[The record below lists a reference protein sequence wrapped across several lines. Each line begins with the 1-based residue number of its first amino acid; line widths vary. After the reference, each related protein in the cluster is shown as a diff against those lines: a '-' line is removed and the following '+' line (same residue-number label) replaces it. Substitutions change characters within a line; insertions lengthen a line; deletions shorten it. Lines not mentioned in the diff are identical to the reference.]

1 MKGIG
6 DKHSSGFT
14 FLEVVMTMAV
24 MSALASI
31 AIPQYVSY
39 GEKARTAQ
47 CLANRY
53 HIEMEEEAYFLEHD
67 RADLKINAKW
77 SCPSQGVYV
86 WLISDPSDPG
96 YPRVICSLHGSTK
109 QREEETIEGLVA
121 RWGLDEGKGDTLGE
135 GKNAAKIDG
144 AEWVNGKVGM
154 GLKFDGH
161 SKDSFSIGPS
171 DDVQITG
178 DLTVSLWVKLDSMK
192 GKKVSLFTCKA
203 SGEKEKANVLY
214 QLQMDN
220 KGNLHYQ
227 HEYGK
232 GKNQKRKFSS
242 SDITTDSWNLIT
254 LTRDTTSKTVDLYV
268 NGYKSDTF
276 SYKYNPT
283 GGSSSA
289 LYFGSDL
296 AKNAQAIDGTIDEAA
311 VYTRALTPDEI
322 QTYYERTK

>member
-1 MKGIG
+1 MKGFG
-6 DKHSSGFT
+6 DKHLAGYT
-14 FLEVVMTMAV
+14 FLEVVVAMAV
-24 MSALASI
+24 MSAMASI

-39 GEKARTAQ
+39 GTKARTAR

-53 HIEMEEEAYFLEHD
+53 HIEMEEQAYFLGHD
-67 RADLKINAKW
+67 HTNLKINANW
-77 SCPSQGVYV
+77 SCPSHGVYV
-86 WLISDPSDPG
+86 WLISDPSEPG
-96 YPRVICSLHGSTK
+96 YPRVICSVHGSSE

-135 GKNAAKIDG
+135 GENAAKIDG
-144 AEWVNGKVGM
+144 TEWVNGKVGM

-171 DDVQITG
+171 NDVQITG

-203 SGEKEKANVLY
+203 SGEKEKVNVLY
-214 QLQMDN
+214 QLQMDK

-232 GKNQKRKFSS
+232 GKDQKRKFTS
-242 SDITTDSWNLIT
+242 SDITTDSWHLIT
-254 LTRDTTSKTVDLYV
+254 VTRDTTSKTVDLYV
-268 NGYKSDTF
+268 NGHKSDTF
-276 SYKYNPT
+276 SYKHNPT
-283 GGSSSA
+283 GGSSSI

-296 AKNAQAIDGTIDEAA
+296 AKNKQALDGTIDEAA
-311 VYTRALTPDEI
+311 IYGRALTPHEI
-322 QTYYERTK
+322 KSYYEMTK